1 MLIPRTLDEIDYW
14 DLDMFESGDPHA
26 AWRIQR
32 AEAPVWWHDRPGG
45 EPFWSVTRFDD
56 GRTVFGDPLT
66 YSSQRDGI
74 MVRSDEMLGRENV
87 AASMGIH
94 PMIHTDP
101 PRHQPLRK
109 VVAHRFVPKEIAELE
124 ERIRG
129 FARECIDQALDKR
142 DIDFVIDVAH
152 QIPARITFWMLDVPE
167 EKWER
172 LAHLE
177 HNTVTSSDPEF
188 THGRTPGEAA
198 AAAGTEIHMYF
209 AELIQARME
218 DLDGRTDIL
227 SEFLR
232 GQIDGEPLGWVQVVA
247 EAGLLLAGGLDTT
260 RAAASAGAMLPLLQH
275 PEQLAALQA
284 DPALLNVAVEE
295 FVRWASPITSESRTV
310 TRDTTLAGQRLREG
324 DRVVVWGPSCNRDE
338 AWFDDPYTYDI
349 RRQPNRHLGFSYGEH
364 FCLGAHLARLT
375 LRVEFE
381 ELLSRC
387 KSIEL
392 TGEPA
397 RVRSNFVGGL
407 KHLPVRLTPR

>member
-1 MLIPRTLDEIDYW
+1 MLIPTTLDEIDYW

-26 AWRIQR
+26 AWRVQR
-32 AEAPVWWHDRPGG
+32 ADAPVWWHDRPGG
-45 EPFWSVTRFDD
+45 EPFWSVTRFED
-56 GRTVFGDPLT
+56 GRAVFGDPIA
-66 YSSQRDGI
+66 YSSQRDRI
-74 MVRSDEMLGRENV
+74 MVRS
-87 AASMGIH
+87 AALMDNPGGAAAFGIH

-109 VVAHRFVPKEIAELE
+109 VVSHRFTPRSIGELE

-129 FARECIDQALDKR
+129 FAREVIDEAADR
-142 DIDFVIDVAH
+142 REVDFVTDVAH
-152 QIPARITFWMLDVPE
+152 QIPARVTFWMLDVPE
-167 EKWER
+167 DRWDR

-188 THGRTPGEAA
+188 TQGRTPGEAA
-198 AAAGTEIHMYF
+198 AAAGTEIHTYF

-218 DLDGRTDIL
+218 DLDGRTDML

-232 GQIDGEPLGWVQVVA
+232 GRIDGEPLGWIQVVA

-275 PEQLAALQA
+275 PDQLAALQA
-284 DPALLNVAVEE
+284 DPGLLSSAVEE

-310 TRDTTLAGQRLREG
+310 TRPTELTGHALREG
-324 DRVVVWGPSCNRDE
+324 ERVVVWGPSCNRDE
-338 AWFDDPYTYDI
+338 SQFDDPDRYDI

-364 FCLGAHLARLT
+364 FCLGAHLARLI
-375 LRVEFE
+375 LKVEFE
-381 ELLSRC
+381 ELLARFRTF
-387 KSIEL
+387 EL
-392 TGEPA
+392 AGEPA

-407 KHLPVRLTPR
+407 KHLPLRLTPR